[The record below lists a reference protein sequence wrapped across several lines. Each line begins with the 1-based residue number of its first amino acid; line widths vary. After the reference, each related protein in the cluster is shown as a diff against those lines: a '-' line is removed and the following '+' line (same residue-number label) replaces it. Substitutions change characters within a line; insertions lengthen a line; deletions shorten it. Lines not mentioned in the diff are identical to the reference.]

1 MFMKECPWG
10 PHCAEAGRW
19 CQRAE
24 GETAAMQIRLQL
36 QPTPGGTLEPEG
48 LLGVAPHWGEHIP
61 DWDEMPGLYTGPGVS
76 HWKWAACL
84 REGRVTGEAVL
95 HRRGGWPPKC

>member
-1 MFMKECPWG
+1 MGSTLCEG
-10 PHCAEAGRW
+10 GEVVSVGRG
-19 CQRAE
+19 R
-24 GETAAMQIRLQL
+24 TAAMQLRPQL
-36 QPTPGGTLEPEG
+36 QPTPAGALEPER

-61 DWDEMPGLYTGPGVS
+61 DGDEMPGLYTGPVVS
-76 HWKWAACL
+76 RWKWTACL